1 MKILFLVKP
10 MGKILPC
17 FSQLLLG
24 VPWASGCSFPWDA
37 FGPHIEGTDKC
48 RAFFWLR
55 KNFLTA
61 AYFRATV
68 TSDLWRLSSCFIW
81 TIFIAEGF
89 FFFFFFFYSTFT
101 FDLTVTLCNLGWSSG
116 RPSKISH
123 FSPNW
128 QNTLTKAQAVSFEHF
143 YFQYTNY
150 WIRKLFRST
159 NLSQPSPAMLS

>member
-10 MGKILPC
+10 MGKILPY

-89 FFFFFFFYSTFT
+89 FFSFSSFT
-101 FDLTVTLCNLGWSSG
+101 LPSRLTLQSLCAILADLPAGHQKLA
-116 RPSKISH
+116 ISH
-123 FSPNW
+123 QTDKTP
-128 QNTLTKAQAVSFEHF
+128 
-143 YFQYTNY
+143 
-150 WIRKLFRST
+150 
-159 NLSQPSPAMLS
+159 